1 MENINLTKEDWDII
15 LECVGDKLLAV
26 LEERLHAPYKLQ
38 DELRQNTPDNNIH
51 IELNDGVK
59 KVQEYLN
66 RDKVLLAQSDRLKAV
81 HDKVIIIC
89 DKNHEGE
96 RKK

>member
-1 MENINLTKEDWDII
+1 MENIDFTTEDWDII
-15 LECVGDKLLAV
+15 LDCVSDKLLEV
-26 LEERLHAPYKLQ
+26 LKERLNAPYKLQ

-51 IELNDGVK
+51 IELNDGIH

-66 RDKVLLAQSDRLKAV
+66 RNEVLQAQADRLKAV
-81 HDKVIIIC
+81 QDKVIIIC